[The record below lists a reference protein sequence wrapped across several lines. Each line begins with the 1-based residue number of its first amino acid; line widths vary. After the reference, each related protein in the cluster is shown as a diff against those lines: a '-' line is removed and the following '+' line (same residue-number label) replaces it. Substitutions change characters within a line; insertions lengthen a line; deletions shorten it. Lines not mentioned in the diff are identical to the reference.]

1 MSILH
6 KYTIRHS
13 KVQQLRNLRVQMS
26 IMADYEKV
34 EVLAKHR
41 DRKINTYN

>member
-6 KYTIRHS
+6 KYTIRQS
-13 KVQQLRNLRVQMS
+13 KVQQLRLWVPML
-26 IMADYEKV
+26 IIADYEKV
-34 EVLAKHR
+34 SVSQHR